1 MTGAPFKLTAPMPL
15 ERDIHQQCAD
25 ALDKLLAPPAFW
37 FTYPAGASILSP
49 QQQARHSRIGLKRG
63 LPDIWVL
70 YNGVWLIELK
80 RPGGRLSKTRI
91 VRTKR
96 GAPRIL
102 AGQAGV
108 FPLLNASGAV
118 RGIAICHSVGEM
130 LDQLSAWQSHYAA
143 RSRYDRLHGS

>member
-1 MTGAPFKLTAPMPL
+1 MNSSIAASFRPSMPAPL
-15 ERDIHQQCAD
+15 ERDIHESCAQ
-25 ALDKLLAPPAFW
+25 ALDRLLAPPAFW
-37 FTYPAGASILSP
+37 FTYPAGATKLSP

-80 RPGGRLSKTRI
+80 RPGGRLSKTRM

-102 AGQAGV
+102 AGQADV
-108 FPLLNASGAV
+108 LPLLNSTGAV
-118 RGIAICHSVGEM
+118 RGIAICHSVSEM
-130 LDQLSAWQSHYAA
+130 LDQLSAWQIPLRGKIAA
-143 RSRYDRLHGS
+143 